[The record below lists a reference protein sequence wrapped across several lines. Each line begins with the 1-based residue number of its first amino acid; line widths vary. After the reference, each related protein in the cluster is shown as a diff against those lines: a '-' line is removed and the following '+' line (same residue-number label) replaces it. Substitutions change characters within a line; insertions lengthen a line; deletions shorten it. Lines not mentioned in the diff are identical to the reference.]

1 MIRLREKKQFHYSLI
16 DLTHMAEM
24 AGIKET
30 ETSVIIGA
38 AVTMDELERS
48 SLIRRYLPALSKAA
62 SMVGSTQIRN
72 RATIGG
78 NVSNASQSSD
88 LTSVILAYD
97 TRAAVCDSTGGIR
110 MLAVD
115 EFVKGLGRT
124 ELGETDVILWF
135 EVEKTAAF
143 SGFAKVGS
151 RKAVAISKINVCVKA
166 DIEDGILRNVS
177 VFLGA
182 VGPKARRSPFIELAL
197 EGMELS
203 RRDERVL
210 KEAVYAQ
217 IEDNIPDRSSKHY
230 KKPAAYGIIC
240 DALEEIKSQTEGGE
254 RGE

>member
-1 MIRLREKKQFHYSLI
+1 MNFAMPKTREELARALRENNGALLCAGGTDLMIRLREKKQFHYSLI

-88 LTSVILAYD
+88 LTPVILAYD

-110 MLAVD
+110 KSIRAFTL
-115 EFVKGLGRT
+115 FVLP
-124 ELGETDVILWF
+124 
-135 EVEKTAAF
+135 A
-143 SGFAKVGS
+143 
-151 RKAVAISKINVCVKA
+151 
-166 DIEDGILRNVS
+166 
-177 VFLGA
+177 FLG
-182 VGPKARRSPFIELAL
+182 
-197 EGMELS
+197 
-203 RRDERVL
+203 
-210 KEAVYAQ
+210 
-217 IEDNIPDRSSKHY
+217 
-230 KKPAAYGIIC
+230 
-240 DALEEIKSQTEGGE
+240 
-254 RGE
+254 